1 MTKKLNVRV
10 APSLLAA
17 DLSRLGEECA
27 AAERDGADFLHYDV
41 MDGRFVPN
49 ISMGWGILGSLRRHT
64 TLPLDIHLMIENPE
78 RYVADFRKAG
88 ADIITVHVEATHHA
102 QRLLSHIR
110 ELGAKAGL
118 AFNPGTSLADLE
130 YLLDDV
136 DLVLLM
142 TVNPGF
148 GGQSFLPQ
156 VLPKIAKARR
166 MIDESGRDVMLEV
179 DGGIDA
185 MTARQCVEAGADVL
199 VAGTAVFRRPSYRE
213 AIAAIRGGEAE
224 LG

>member
-1 MTKKLNVRV
+1 MTKRLNVRV

-17 DLSRLGEECA
+17 DLSRLGDECE
-27 AAERDGADFLHYDV
+27 AAERAGADFLHYDV
-41 MDGRFVPN
+41 MDGHFVPN
-49 ISMGWGILGSLRRHT
+49 ISMGWGILGSLRRRS
-64 TLPLDIHLMIENPE
+64 TLPLDIHLMIERPE
-78 RYVADFRKAG
+78 LYVGDFRKAG
-88 ADIITVHVEATHHA
+88 ADIITVHVEATNHA

-110 ELGAKAGL
+110 EMGAKAGL

-130 YLLDDV
+130 YLLGDV

-156 VLPKIAKARR
+156 VLPKLRKARQ
-166 MIDESGRDVMLEV
+166 MIDESGHDVMLEV

-185 MTARQCVEAGADVL
+185 VTARQCVDAGADVL
-199 VAGTAVFRRPSYRE
+199 VAGTAVFRRPDYGA
-213 AIAAIRGGEAE
+213 AIAAIRGPA
-224 LG
+224 

>member
-1 MTKKLNVRV
+1 MMSKMENIRV

-27 AAERDGADFLHYDV
+27 AAEREGADMLHFDV
-41 MDGRFVPN
+41 MDGLFVPN
-49 ISMGWGILGSLRRHT
+49 ISMGWGVLGALRRHSR
-64 TLPLDIHLMIENPE
+64 LPLDVHLMIERPE
-78 RYVADFRKAG
+78 LYVGDFRKAG

-130 YLLDDV
+130 YLLGDV

-156 VLPKIAKARR
+156 VLPKIRQARR

-179 DGGIDA
+179 DGGIDPV
-185 MTARQCVEAGADVL
+185 TAGQCMEAGADVL
-199 VAGTAVFRRPSYRE
+199 VAGTAVFRRPSYRD
-213 AIAAIRGGEAE
+213 AIAAIRSGQP
-224 LG
+224 